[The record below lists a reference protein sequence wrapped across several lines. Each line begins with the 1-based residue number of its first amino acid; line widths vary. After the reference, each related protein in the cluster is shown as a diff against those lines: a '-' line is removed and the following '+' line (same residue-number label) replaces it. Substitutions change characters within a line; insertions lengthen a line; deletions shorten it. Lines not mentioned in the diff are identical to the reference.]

1 MTSLKFEL
9 QKNGFPITIGS
20 VEFFF
25 ETSSEKIKEFFDRL
39 EKYDLESEKLRAE
52 LAELDGAPDLD
63 EEDATK
69 WLSKAKEEAVT
80 ALDLT
85 KRVATIS
92 YDSLL
97 GEGSFNKIY
106 DTFDDVTKLFEI
118 FPIIEDAVAD
128 AIIDNAEVRNDTLNK
143 KRAEILKKKAAK
155 RKKAKK

>member
-106 DTFDDVTKLFEI
+106 DTFDDVTMLFEI
-118 FPIIEDAVAD
+118 FPIIDDAVAD

>member
-1 MTSLKFEL
+1 M
-9 QKNGFPITIGS
+9 
-20 VEFFF
+20 
-25 ETSSEKIKEFFDRL
+25 
-39 EKYDLESEKLRAE
+39 
-52 LAELDGAPDLD
+52 
-63 EEDATK
+63 
-69 WLSKAKEEAVT
+69 
-80 ALDLT
+80 
-85 KRVATIS
+85 ATIS

>member
-25 ETSSEKIKEFFDRL
+25 ETSSEKIKEFFERL

-85 KRVATIS
+85 KRVATLS

>member
-25 ETSSEKIKEFFDRL
+25 ETSSEKIKEFFERL

>member
-25 ETSSEKIKEFFDRL
+25 ETSSEKIKEIFDRL

>member
-92 YDSLL
+92 YDSLM

>member
-25 ETSSEKIKEFFDRL
+25 ETSSEKIKEFFERL
-39 EKYDLESEKLRAE
+39 EKYDLESEKLRTE

-63 EEDATK
+63 EEDTVK
-69 WLSKAKEEAVT
+69 WLAKAKEEAT
-80 ALDLT
+80 AGLDLT

-97 GEGSFNKIY
+97 GEGSFDKIY
-106 DTFDDVTKLFEI
+106 ETFDDVTKLFEI
-118 FPIIEDAVAD
+118 FPVIEDAVAD

>member
-1 MTSLKFEL
+1 MADLKFEL

>member
-69 WLSKAKEEAVT
+69 WLFKTKEEAVT

-85 KRVATIS
+85 K
-92 YDSLL
+92 
-97 GEGSFNKIY
+97 
-106 DTFDDVTKLFEI
+106 
-118 FPIIEDAVAD
+118 
-128 AIIDNAEVRNDTLNK
+128 
-143 KRAEILKKKAAK
+143 
-155 RKKAKK
+155 